1 MHAYNADMEAARREA
16 PADIEWPELDGHHG
30 IPVLNVPVGSPEYV
44 HAYMRGKAE
53 ELREEVDASLSKLL
67 SAKPSRRYTHA
78 LHHHAWALLKH
89 CVQHKAG
96 YWLRN
101 CLPSEVDASAEAV
114 DATVLAAV
122 ERVLGVSF
130 DPSTYGID
138 TNPVVTESL
147 AELLH
152 DPDPMAAEAATL
164 SEDAVAMARSML
176 HLRKAQYTSVP
187 PPDEAGPS
195 TSRAA
200 TFGLPD
206 VAAVNPI
213 HRDPA
218 KGKGPAIPL
227 PSYPQV
233 EKGKAKMLSPI
244 PEELHS
250 AFPPKTE
257 EEPGRPPLQVDPRLR
272 RGWDPNYENFDDWFS
287 VWPEP
292 ESLYGED
299 YADLH
304 YAMCKWLRDWEFDK
318 FDIEYQPPPLR
329 VEIADLRRFALVW
342 MPWFM
347 VTGLGLT
354 PFEGP
359 VRRGKMSFLRCLIDG
374 VPWDVFPPGVGMSW
388 WSAEQISRSLDLART
403 KFTASQDPTTRQGMS
418 LISTGRWWSTTGSP
432 SCFQCNH
439 PDHQRLLD
447 LNRSCSERRTPSRVC
462 CRAEARIDSGAGCR
476 QDPERMSCFE
486 RRTPSRACCRAAARI
501 DSGAGCR
508 QDPERRSCSERRTP
522 SRACCRA
529 AARIDSGAGC
539 RQDPERRSWSE
550 RRTPSRACCRAEAR
564 IDSGAGCRQDPE
576 RRTWSERR
584 TPSRA
589 CCRAAA
595 RIDSGAGCRQGA
607 APSGAPPPVF
617 AAEPKPAS
625 TVAPAVGKTPSAG
638 AAPSGAPP
646 PVFAAEPKPAST
658 VAPAVGKTPSA
669 GADPSGAP
677 PPVFAAE
684 PKPASTVAPAV
695 GKTPSAGAAPS
706 GAPPPVFAAEPKP
719 ASTVAPAVGKVSCQ
733 IGYSGCQDCAA
744 QARTFPAAG
753 NVGCVLTAGV
763 CCDVPRRVTPAV

>member
-1 MHAYNADMEAARREA
+1 MAGTKHKYRRVN
-16 PADIEWPELDGHHG
+16 L
-30 IPVLNVPVGSPEYV
+30 V
-44 HAYMRGKAE
+44 R
-53 ELREEVDASLSKLL
+53 
-67 SAKPSRRYTHA
+67 
-78 LHHHAWALLKH
+78 
-89 CVQHKAG
+89 Q
-96 YWLRN
+96 
-101 CLPSEVDASAEAV
+101 
-114 DATVLAAV
+114 
-122 ERVLGVSF
+122 
-130 DPSTYGID
+130 
-138 TNPVVTESL
+138 
-147 AELLH
+147 
-152 DPDPMAAEAATL
+152 
-164 SEDAVAMARSML
+164 
-176 HLRKAQYTSVP
+176 VP

-218 KGKGPAIPL
+218 KGKGPANPL
-227 PSYPQV
+227 PSNPQV

-257 EEPGRPPLQVDPRLR
+257 EEVENDWLTERANNKPGRPPLQVDPRLR

-318 FDIEYQPPPLR
+318 FDIEYQPPPLL

-403 KFTASQDPTTRQGMS
+403 KFTASQ
-418 LISTGRWWSTTGSP
+418 
-432 SCFQCNH
+432 
-439 PDHQRLLD
+439 
-447 LNRSCSERRTPSRVC
+447 
-462 CRAEARIDSGAGCR
+462 
-476 QDPERMSCFE
+476 
-486 RRTPSRACCRAAARI
+486 
-501 DSGAGCR
+501 
-508 QDPERRSCSERRTP
+508 
-522 SRACCRA
+522 
-529 AARIDSGAGC
+529 
-539 RQDPERRSWSE
+539 
-550 RRTPSRACCRAEAR
+550 
-564 IDSGAGCRQDPE
+564 
-576 RRTWSERR
+576 
-584 TPSRA
+584 
-589 CCRAAA
+589 
-595 RIDSGAGCRQGA
+595 GA

-638 AAPSGAPP
+638 AGPSGAPP

-658 VAPAVGKTPSA
+658 VAPAVAKTPSA
-669 GADPSGAP
+669 GAGPSGAP

-695 GKTPSAGAAPS
+695 AKTPSAGAAPSGAPPPVFAADPKPASTVAPAVAKTPSAGAGPS

-719 ASTVAPAVGKVSCQ
+719 ASTVAPAVAKTPSAGA
-733 IGYSGCQDCAA
+733 GPSGAPPPVFAA
-744 QARTFPAAG
+744 DPKPASTVAPAVAKTPSAG
-753 NVGCVLTAGV
+753 AGPSGAPPPV
-763 CCDVPRRVTPAV
+763 FAAEPKPASTVAPAVAKTPSAEAAPSDAPRRPKQSKTAEMLAKLTQQKVCT